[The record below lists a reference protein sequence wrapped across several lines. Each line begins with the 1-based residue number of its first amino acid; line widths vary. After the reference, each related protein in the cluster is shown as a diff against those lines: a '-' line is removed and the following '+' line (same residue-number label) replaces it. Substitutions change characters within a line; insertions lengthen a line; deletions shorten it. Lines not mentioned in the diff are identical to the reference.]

1 MVTINIINMKIDLF
15 KYIMKI
21 IVVPMLLLS
30 LVLISHGADDHISI
44 MNIIGFIL
52 LIISGSYI
60 IIDAKN
66 NKDEESK

>member
-1 MVTINIINMKIDLF
+1 MNIDLI

-30 LVLISHGADDHISI
+30 LILISHGSDDHISFI
-44 MNIIGFIL
+44 NIIGFIL

-60 IIDAKN
+60 IVDTSKD
-66 NKDEESK
+66 KDE